1 MNKLVNSFFEP
12 QVAEMILKNKCTSR
26 LFNHAFELSMDFR
39 LQTTGFYCQM
49 RGLKADIFQLVN
61 IDLAQLVTKTQV
73 IQTFLKQAEP
83 LLTT

>member
-1 MNKLVNSFFEP
+1 MLLNSAWISSF
-12 QVAEMILKNKCTSR
+12 
-26 LFNHAFELSMDFR
+26 
-39 LQTTGFYCQM
+39 QTTGFYCQM
-49 RGLKADIFQLVN
+49 QGLKADTFQLVN